1 MNLNE
6 KNEKL
11 GQPTKKYLRNLVQLN
26 KRFKMGSSKKGA
38 GLILTNSKGKYLLV
52 KGVHTAVWSF
62 PKGHLE
68 KGETFL
74 ECAIRECKEE
84 TGVYINDYVLINNP
98 FKLSKRNYWYWEGI
112 ILNDNVKLIYDKKEA
127 TDAGW
132 FTYHEVLLLNSN
144 CEVRSFFQNIYNDTY
159 VVSFNNNIINAFN
172 FKTIKSPSSNKYIV
186 EPVSSCD
193 TSFDSSSDSHSNK
206 SCDTS
211 LESLDDPSLE
221 IPLDIPFNI
230 LSI

>member
-1 MNLNE
+1 MGE
-6 KNEKL
+6 S
-11 GQPTKKYLRNLVQLN
+11 KKGI
-26 KRFKMGSSKKGA
+26 KRKTSTISSSKKGA
-38 GLILTNSKGKYLLV
+38 GVILTNSKGKYLLV

-98 FKLSKRNYWYWEGI
+98 FRLSKRNYWYWEGI

-132 FTYHEVLLLNSN
+132 FTYHEILLLNSN
-144 CEVRSFFQNIYNDTY
+144 CEVRSFFQNIYNESYIIT
-159 VVSFNNNIINAFN
+159 FNNNLINAFN
-172 FKTIKSPSSNKYIV
+172 FKTISTTNQVHKYILDT
-186 EPVSSCD
+186 PTSSCD
-193 TSFDSSSDSHSNK
+193 TSFDSSSDIESDTL
-206 SCDTS
+206 CDI
-211 LESLDDPSLE
+211 SLDALL
-221 IPLDIPFNI
+221 I
-230 LSI
+230 